1 MKDKDA
7 TATQERDALAT
18 LEPNI
23 VTLGLKGPLY
33 IFGETSIEVF
43 PADLPQDHPFRRSCE
58 DV

>member
-43 PADLPQDHPFRRSCE
+43 PADLPQDHPFRRSC
-58 DV
+58 